1 MRARIL
7 LVLLTLALGAVGW
20 LVPTP
25 RDALV
30 TVAGVGLLGA
40 CAITQIALAI
50 RAEQDEAK
58 RRYVGR
64 LRR

>member
-7 LVLLTLALGAVGW
+7 LVVLTLALGALGW
-20 LVPTP
+20 LAPVP
-25 RDALV
+25 RDTLV

-40 CAITQIALAI
+40 CGITQIALAI
-50 RAEQDEAK
+50 RGEQEDAK